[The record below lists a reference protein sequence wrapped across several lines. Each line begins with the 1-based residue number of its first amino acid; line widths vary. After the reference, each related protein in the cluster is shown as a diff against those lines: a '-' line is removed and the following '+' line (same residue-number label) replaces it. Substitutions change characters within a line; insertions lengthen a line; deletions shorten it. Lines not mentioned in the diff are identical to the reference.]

1 MSDLVNIKSEMLRNA
16 RMAVPPVLGMSVVLG
31 LFNAQQWTLS
41 EIYPKVALSLG
52 MAVMGCI
59 FGLFA
64 LFVGLK
70 TTNQMQSVMA
80 GWLAGLMIGVAGIAF
95 MLWYFANPAN

>member
-1 MSDLVNIKSEMLRNA
+1 MSVVSVKSEMLRNA
-16 RMAVPPVLGMSVVLG
+16 KMVVPPMLVMSIVLG

-41 EIYPKVALSLG
+41 EIYPKVALSFG
-52 MAVMGCI
+52 MAVMGCA

-70 TTNQMQSVMA
+70 TTNQIQSVLA
-80 GWLAGLMIGVAGIAF
+80 GWLAGLGIGLAAIAY
-95 MLWYFANPAN
+95 MLWYFATPVN